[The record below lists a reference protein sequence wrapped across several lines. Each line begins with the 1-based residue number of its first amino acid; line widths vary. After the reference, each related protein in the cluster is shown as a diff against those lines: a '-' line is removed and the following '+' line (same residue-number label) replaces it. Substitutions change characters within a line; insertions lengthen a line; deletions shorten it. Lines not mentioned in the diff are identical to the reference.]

1 MGAVDAH
8 VYVYLHAHTHKIKL
22 NMHLDWA
29 SIRRSTF
36 KWMNDNVMKAKE
48 NNLIKK
54 QKNKQRVKKGT
65 ENIERHK
72 II

>member
-54 QKNKQRVKKGT
+54 TKKQRVKKGT